1 MLYTTPSHL
10 PESPLYKKAMEI
22 FWLSQKISRY
32 LSHDLTPLHR
42 DGTEDEN
49 IYFSGDIVQ
58 QSESLAPEIVKAE
71 LEVHSENRHKHA
83 EILGQLTKRLYNNC
97 RRLER
102 CNSDGRDF
110 LPILRKELKKFRK
123 LQHKWM
129 LTL

>member
-10 PESPLYKKAMEI
+10 PESPLYKKAIEI
-22 FWLSQKISRY
+22 LWLSQKISRY

-42 DGTEDEN
+42 DGSEDKN

-71 LEVHSENRHKHA
+71 LEIQSENRHKHA
-83 EILGQLTKRLYNNC
+83 EILKQLTKRLYKNC
-97 RRLER
+97 KRLEH
-102 CNSDGRDF
+102 CNSNGRDF
-110 LPILRKELKKFRK
+110 LPILRKELKKFSK
-123 LQHKWM
+123 LQRKWM